1 MEDEYVEP
9 LNYAHVCPVL
19 FTVSYNDSR
28 GEKFKIEQNRLVLC
42 KIIFRGRISHRSR

>member
-28 GEKFKIEQNRLVLC
+28 GVKFKIEQNR
-42 KIIFRGRISHRSR
+42 

>member
-19 FTVSYNDSR
+19 FTVSYSDSR
-28 GEKFKIEQNRLVLC
+28 GEKKPELRKIDE
-42 KIIFRGRISHRSR
+42 FM

>member
-28 GEKFKIEQNRLVLC
+28 GENPKIEEENRWVLC
-42 KIIFRGRISHRSR
+42 KIFIGDV